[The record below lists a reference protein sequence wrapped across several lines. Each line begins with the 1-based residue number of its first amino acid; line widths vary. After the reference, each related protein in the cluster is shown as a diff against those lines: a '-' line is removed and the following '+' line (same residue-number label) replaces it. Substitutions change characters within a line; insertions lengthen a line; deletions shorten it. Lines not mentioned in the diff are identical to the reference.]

1 MYGSIIFLQYLYIL
15 ARSFRTHLRKYI
27 IFINIKI
34 KKIYFIDVDGLS
46 YVCKMAKIHNQKNS
60 VTPLISILN

>member
-34 KKIYFIDVDGLS
+34 KKNILLMLMGFL
-46 YVCKMAKIHNQKNS
+46 MFAKWRKFTTKKNQ
-60 VTPLISILN
+60 LHH